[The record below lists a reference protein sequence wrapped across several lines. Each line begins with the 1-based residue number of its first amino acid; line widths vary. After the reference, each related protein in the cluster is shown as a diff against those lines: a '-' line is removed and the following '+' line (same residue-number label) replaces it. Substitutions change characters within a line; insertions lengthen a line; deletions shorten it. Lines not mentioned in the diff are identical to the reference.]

1 MNLETLNSV
10 LGSPFITLISLV
22 MWGVS
27 SLYALHLRKNNR
39 NLTKEYN
46 RVFKLHETTAQIRF
60 LISRNASMG
69 ELIADIAHQWKQ
81 PLHAIAAI
89 HSNLEASIQLQGNI
103 SQEKLLDALETSF
116 KLIRHLGETIDTF
129 YGFLAQRRSSNK
141 EFRLSEVFETIRK
154 LTGYALD
161 NSRIELHFSSPSD
174 PVILGDA
181 NELVHALLNIVL
193 NAKEALENHGTIP
206 PTIEILVRAN
216 DDTSC
221 TITVRD
227 NAGGI
232 GIDPVESIFDRYIT
246 SKPGGSGLGLFMSR
260 EIIIGRFGGDI
271 RAENCVRGACFTIR
285 LPYTGYVEDVLSR
298 DEQTVKER
306 IHRLT
311 DRILELETAKNDL
324 TKWADIFR
332 HAHWGIAIH
341 LGRSNAFE
349 LTNPAFDALYGY
361 TPEELRRLRVPD
373 LFSEASLPQL
383 QDIQHTAF
391 TRGYGV
397 FETVHRRKNGST
409 FPVSIELIVIK
420 NDEDEILYHIANIWD
435 LTEKHDAEE
444 MLRLQNFALEHIG
457 EAVFLANATGHFYY
471 VNEAACTSLGY
482 SRDELL
488 GMKVGDV
495 DPDWPSEKWGDFW
508 ETLKASASITLEVRH
523 RRKDGSIFPVE
534 VSANYFAYKG
544 QGYNLG
550 IARNITERKR
560 LEAEKENRR
569 IRAITENSPDIIVRF
584 DLEGRRTY
592 VNPKA
597 ATLFNAEKLHFLG
610 KTLSDTTP
618 VIDKAAFET
627 HLLAVIRTGVE
638 RSFETAYRTASG
650 ETGWAHM
657 RMVPEVDDK
666 GSIASVLSIG
676 RDITER
682 KHMEKRLADSY
693 SFLNQ
698 IVDAIPDP
706 IFVKNRQHNWIIL
719 NQAFCALIGHPKE
732 TLLGKSDYEFFP
744 KEEADVFWAKDEDV
758 FTSQSVNTNEEY
770 LTSSD
775 HITHMIQTV
784 KSAFTVDERDQY
796 LVGTIR
802 DITERKR
809 MEESIRTLN
818 ATLEA
823 RVEER
828 TAQLTL
834 KEREF
839 RTLAENVPDFLARYD
854 RQCRRIYMNPALEK
868 HFGVSSK
875 VLLGTTPDESPIL
888 DIAQGYQ
895 QKIRHVLRT
904 GETTDLEVHD
914 DNESDTR
921 WWNVI
926 FTPELD
932 EHGEV
937 AAVLSIGH
945 DITTIKQAHIELRE
959 REEKFY
965 SVFRLSPAAVSVSS
979 LERGCYLE
987 VNDSFLAHTGY
998 TRDEVVGRSSAELNI
1013 FVNPEERAELFL
1025 QVTENGFVSGLEYD
1039 FRAKDGSIGHAVA
1052 YGAVITMGG
1061 ERCLLAHSYDN
1072 SAKKQVQT
1080 LQRERLKLEERL
1092 SKIAAAAPGVNYI
1105 FEWRPNGE
1113 MAFTYAAPGIEA
1125 LFGISQDSFLRNIET
1140 ATSHCHPEDHE
1151 GIGESLMRSAA
1162 ELSPWRQ
1169 EFRIVHPKRGER
1181 WIEGQSTPEMQIDG
1195 TIVWYGFFHDVTE
1208 RKNVERT
1215 LYESEEKFRAIVEN
1229 SPDVIARYDL
1239 GGRRTYVNPK
1249 MCELL
1254 GKPMEAILGTT
1265 PDDFSPL
1272 PPSAHFQ
1279 ERFRQVITEK
1289 RELVFESAYRLPNGG
1304 EGWGEQ
1310 RLAPECDTVG
1320 NVTGV
1325 IVIGRDASERKRA
1338 EETMRELNVALKRE
1352 IEEHTRALQKALA
1365 FSGNVIHAIPDL
1377 LFEVDKAGTY
1387 LNVWAKDEKLLT
1399 IQEETLIGKTLWNV
1413 LPRDAATIA
1422 SRALQQAERNT
1433 TSLGDIYKLKLPSG
1447 IHQFELSVSQKTEE
1461 RFLLFSWDITK
1472 RNGS

>member
-1 MNLETLNSV
+1 
-10 LGSPFITLISLV
+10 
-22 MWGVS
+22 
-27 SLYALHLRKNNR
+27 
-39 NLTKEYN
+39 
-46 RVFKLHETTAQIRF
+46 
-60 LISRNASMG
+60 MG

-103 SQEKLLDALETSF
+103 SKEKLLDALETSF

-129 YGFLAQRRSSNK
+129 YGFLAQRRSSCK

-193 NAKEALENHGTIP
+193 NAKEALENHGTTP
-206 PTIEILVRAN
+206 PAIEILVRAN

-285 LPYTGYVEDVLSR
+285 LPYAGYVEDVLSR
-298 DEQTVKER
+298 DEQTAKER

-311 DRILELETAKNDL
+311 DRILELETTKNDL

-341 LGRSNAFE
+341 LGSSNAFE

-391 TRGYGV
+391 TQGYGV

-420 NDEDEILYHIANIWD
+420 NDEGEILYHIANIWD
-435 LTEKHDAEE
+435 LTEKHDALE

-471 VNEAACTSLGY
+471 VNEAACASLGY

-508 ETLKASASITLEVRH
+508 DALEASASITLEVRH

-550 IARNITERKR
+550 IARDISERKR

-597 ATLFNAEKLHFLG
+597 ATLFNTEKSHFLG
-610 KTLSDTTP
+610 KTLSGTTP
-618 VIDKAAFET
+618 VIDKASFET
-627 HLLAVIRTGVE
+627 HLLEVIRTETE

-650 ETGWAHM
+650 ETGWAHV
-657 RMVPEVDDK
+657 RMVPEIDDK
-666 GSIASVLSIG
+666 DSIASVLSIG

-682 KHMEKRLADSY
+682 KQMERILEANRHALAEAQKLS
-693 SFLNQ
+693 
-698 IVDAIPDP
+698 
-706 IFVKNRQHNWIIL
+706 
-719 NQAFCALIGHPKE
+719 LIG
-732 TLLGKSDYEFFP
+732 SWSMDM
-744 KEEADVFWAKDEDV
+744 
-758 FTSQSVNTNEEY
+758 QSGELVWSEEY
-770 LTSSD
+770 YRILEVGSELEENYIETFMERVHPED
-775 HITHMIQTV
+775 RNFITERFRHWQSTLEPYETEHRLLMPDGRV
-784 KSAFTVDERDQY
+784 KYVLQRSETRYDSESRPLFS
-796 LVGTIR
+796 VGTIQ
-802 DITERKR
+802 DITERIQ
-809 MEESIRTLN
+809 MEKSIRTLN

-828 TAQLTL
+828 TAQLAV

-839 RTLAENVPDFLARYD
+839 RTLAENMPDFLARYD

-868 HFGVSSK
+868 HFGISSEM
-875 VLLGTTPDESPIL
+875 LLGTTPDGSPLL
-888 DIAQGYQ
+888 DISQGYQ
-895 QKIRHVLRT
+895 KKIRHVLQT

-914 DNESDTR
+914 DNESGTR
-921 WWNVI
+921 WWNII
-926 FTPELD
+926 FTPELN
-932 EHGEV
+932 ESGEV

-979 LERGCYLE
+979 LERGGYLE

-1013 FVNPEERAELFL
+1013 FVNPDERAELFR

-1052 YGAVITMGG
+1052 YGAVITMDG

-1072 SAKKQVQT
+1072 SAQKQVQT

-1105 FEWRPNGE
+1105 FEQRPNGE

-1125 LFGISQDSFLRNIET
+1125 LFGIAQDSFLQDMKT
-1140 ATSHCHPEDHE
+1140 ATKHCHPEDHT
-1151 GIGESLMRSAA
+1151 GIGESIMRSAA

-1181 WIEGQSTPEMQIDG
+1181 WIEGQSTPEMRIDG

-1208 RKNVERT
+1208 RKNAERT

-1239 GGRRTYVNPK
+1239 DGRRTYVNPK

-1272 PPSAHFQ
+1272 PSSAHFQ

-1289 RELVFESAYRLPNGG
+1289 RELVLESAYRLPNGG

-1310 RLAPECDTVG
+1310 RLAPECDAVG

-1325 IVIGRDASERKRA
+1325 MVIGRDVSERKRA
-1338 EETMRELNVALKRE
+1338 EETMRELNVALKQE
-1352 IEEHTRALQKALA
+1352 VEERTCALHEALA
-1365 FSGNVIHAIPDL
+1365 FSENVIHTIPDL

-1387 LNVWAKDEKLLT
+1387 LNVWARDEKLLT
-1399 IQEETLIGKTLWNV
+1399 IQEETLIGKTLWDV
-1413 LPRDAATIA
+1413 LPRDAASITF
-1422 SRALQQAERNT
+1422 RALQQAERNT
-1433 TSLGDIYKLKLPSG
+1433 TSLGNIYRLKLPSG